1 MFYISGTLKIHLNFF
16 GYPME
21 IIYLQR
27 LIKSHL
33 MRVIAI
39 FEITKEDVLK
49 NLLNFWVDPSGFEPE
64 TSSVQGKH
72 STTELQAQW
81 INMTCS
87 KS

>member
-1 MFYISGTLKIHLNFF
+1 MFDCDFLKNPQGFFRFKIFEVLNIKEMFYISGTLKIHLNFF

-49 NLLNFWVDPSGFEPE
+49 NLLNF
-64 TSSVQGKH
+64 
-72 STTELQAQW
+72 
-81 INMTCS
+81 
-87 KS
+87 